1 MLAVVVVAVLW
12 PRETKKYVNIQYFLI
27 NIFSLS
33 IYHCLEQLCPLRRVR
48 IEREHLWEVN
58 VFRPLVAVVS

>member
-1 MLAVVVVAVLW
+1 MLW
-12 PRETKKYVNIQYFLI
+12 PRETKKHVNIQYFKKKI
-27 NIFSLS
+27 SLS
-33 IYHCLEQLCPLRRVR
+33 IYHCLEQLCPLRHVR